1 MTRATYVFIGV
12 VAAAALGLLQVLS
25 WEPLLLLP
33 RSHAIG
39 LFAFFSVAVVAEGL
53 AIDFGTGKQA
63 RSSLAFLPFLG
74 CTALFYPSIA
84 VLIGAGVVAVSN
96 FVLRRQGI
104 AKGVFNIAQVTLS
117 IGLAGLFYQFAAEPL
132 LSVEVLTGRAD
143 FAEQRVSIFAF
154 VGLAAVFFITNILLT
169 SFALAVI
176 RRTPLPEV
184 VVQVIGPRGSN
195 LWYDLLAIPIAMV
208 GVILYQDLGITGL
221 LIILLP
227 LLLVRYSYLSKLQL
241 EEANRDLLKVLVK
254 AIETRDPYTSGHS
267 LRVATL
273 SRLIAKD
280 LDLPARQVEQIETA
294 ALLHDIGKIDSVYSA
309 VIRKPYD
316 LNAEERSLIRTHAT
330 KGADLLQSLSSVS
343 SDVIRAV
350 RHHHERVDGTGYPAG
365 LVGEEIPI
373 AARIIMLSDSIDA
386 MLSDRPYR
394 KALGIEQVYSELAR
408 CASTQFDPH
417 IVRVILSRDTLQEA
431 AALVKRSV
439 EFGPETP
446 ALISTA

>member
-1 MTRATYVFIGV
+1 
-12 VAAAALGLLQVLS
+12 
-25 WEPLLLLP
+25 
-33 RSHAIG
+33 
-39 LFAFFSVAVVAEGL
+39 
-53 AIDFGTGKQA
+53 
-63 RSSLAFLPFLG
+63 
-74 CTALFYPSIA
+74 
-84 VLIGAGVVAVSN
+84 
-96 FVLRRQGI
+96 
-104 AKGVFNIAQVTLS
+104 
-117 IGLAGLFYQFAAEPL
+117 
-132 LSVEVLTGRAD
+132 
-143 FAEQRVSIFAF
+143 
-154 VGLAAVFFITNILLT
+154 LAAVFFITNILLT